1 MKNIYSNI
9 YKANSANL
17 KKAKRNIENNNV
29 IGLPTETVYGLAGN
43 AYSDKSVKKI
53 FKLKKRPSINPL
65 IIHFNK
71 LNDSRNDVF
80 FNNHFLKLY
89 KSLCPGPVTFILK
102 KKPKSKITS
111 LVSNKSLWVGC
122 RIPSNKIALKL
133 LNSIDFPIAAPS
145 ANINTKTSVTNIDDL
160 DPSLKKNI
168 FTLDNGSSK
177 LGLESTVIKTSKK
190 DIKILR
196 LGSLT
201 EETIKNKIR
210 KYKIKIVNKTRLSP
224 GNQRKH
230 YSPKKT
236 LRINV
241 KNIKLGEGLLN
252 FGKNNLKSK
261 IINLNLS
268 KKGNL
273 KEASKKFYHFLNLI
287 DNSKCEKI
295 SVAPIPNKGLGKVI
309 NDRLKKASYK
319 KKN

>member
-1 MKNIYSNI
+1 MGQNLIEFAKNILQ
-9 YKANSANL
+9 KGGL
-17 KKAKRNIENNNV
+17 V
-29 IGLPTETVYGLAGN
+29 IFPTETVYGIGGN
-43 AYSDKSVKKI
+43 ANNSKAVKLIFDK
-53 FKLKKRPSINPL
+53 KKRPKNNPIICHFSSIKKVHE
-65 IIHFNK
+65 HFF
-71 LNDSRNDVF
+71 LNDTDI
-80 FNNHFLKLY
+80 KLA
-89 KSLCPGPVTFILK
+89 KNFWPGPLTLILK

-111 LVSNKSLWVGC
+111 LVSNRSLWVGC
-122 RIPSNKIALKL
+122 RIPNNKIALKL

-145 ANINTKTSVTNIDDL
+145 ANINTKTSVTVIDDL

-168 FTLDNGSSK
+168 FTLNNGSSK

-201 EETIKNKIR
+201 EEDIKNKI
-210 KYKIKIVNKTRLSP
+210 KNYKIKIIKKTRLSP

-268 KKGNL
+268 KKRNL
-273 KEASKKFYHFLNLI
+273 KEASKKFYHYLNLI

-295 SVAPIPNKGLGKVI
+295 SVAPIPNEGLGKVI

-319 KKN
+319 KKIR

>member
-1 MKNIYSNI
+1 MGQ
-9 YKANSANL
+9 NL
-17 KKAKRNIENNNV
+17 IKFAKLILQKGGLV
-29 IGLPTETVYGLAGN
+29 IFPTETVYGIGGN
-43 AYSDKSVKKI
+43 ANNPKAVKLIYDK
-53 FKLKKRPSINPL
+53 KKRPKNNPIICHFSSIKK
-65 IIHFNK
+65 IHENFF
-71 LNDSRNDVF
+71 LNDTDI
-80 FNNHFLKLY
+80 KLAE
-89 KSLCPGPVTFILK
+89 KFWPGPLTLILK
-102 KKPKSKITS
+102 KKPDSKITS
-111 LVSNKSLWVGC
+111 LVSNRSLWIGC

-168 FTLDNGSSK
+168 FALDNGSSK

-236 LRINV
+236 LRMNV

-268 KKGNL
+268 KKSNL
-273 KEASKKFYHFLNLI
+273 KEASKKFYRYLNLI
-287 DNSKCEKI
+287 DNSKCKKI
-295 SVAPIPNKGLGKVI
+295 SVAPIPDKGLGKVI

>member
-1 MKNIYSNI
+1 MGQ
-9 YKANSANL
+9 NL
-17 KKAKRNIENNNV
+17 IKFAKIILQKGGLV
-29 IGLPTETVYGLAGN
+29 IFPTETVYGIGGN
-43 AYSDKSVKKI
+43 ANNPKAVKLIYDK
-53 FKLKKRPSINPL
+53 KKRPKNNPIICHFSSIKK
-65 IIHFNK
+65 IHENFF
-71 LNDSRNDVF
+71 LNDTDIVLAKKF
-80 FNNHFLKLY
+80 W
-89 KSLCPGPVTFILK
+89 PGPLTLILK
-102 KKPKSKITS
+102 KKPGSKITS
-111 LVSNKSLWVGC
+111 LVSNQSLWVGC
-122 RIPSNKIALKL
+122 RIPNNKIALKL

-145 ANINTKTSVTNIDDL
+145 ANINTKTSVTIIDDL
-160 DPSLKKNI
+160 DPILKKNI

-201 EETIKNKIR
+201 EETIKNKIK

-236 LRINV
+236 LRMNV

-268 KKGNL
+268 KKRNL
-273 KEASKKFYHFLNLI
+273 KEASKKFYHYLNLI
-287 DNSKCEKI
+287 DNSRCEKI

-319 KKN
+319 KKIR